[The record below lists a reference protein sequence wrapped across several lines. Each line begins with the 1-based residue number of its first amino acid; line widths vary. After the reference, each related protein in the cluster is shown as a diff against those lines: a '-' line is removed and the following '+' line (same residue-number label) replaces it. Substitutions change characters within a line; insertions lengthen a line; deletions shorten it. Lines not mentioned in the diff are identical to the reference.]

1 MDFKKTLLI
10 AFLFIG
16 INSFAQNRLEFNQ
29 IVSISGSFSS
39 SGYSQLDTVPVGK
52 AYKVT
57 SYNQSS
63 GSYYHRLTINGSALF
78 PATYKGGLVF
88 PLWLKAGDILGVYR
102 ASSSLDSYHISGIEF
117 NIVE

>member
-10 AFLFIG
+10 AFLFMG
-16 INSFAQNRLEFNQ
+16 INSFAQKRLEFNQ
-29 IVSISGSFSS
+29 IVSISGSYSYT
-39 SGYSQLDTVPVGK
+39 GYSQLDTVPPGK
-52 AYKVT
+52 TYKIT
-57 SYNQSS
+57 AYNQS
-63 GSYYHRLTINGSALF
+63 GSYNVLLTINGSVLS
-78 PATYKGGLVF
+78 PVSYKGGVVF